1 MNRFKTALELQGFP
15 LTKAERLLSE
25 LKDGLKSEGDKLT
38 HQRKWDIFNFHR
50 SENNFYNGFLAGRNV
65 EKWEDIPIMTKQD
78 LQIPLAHRLS
88 KGYPKKSVFVNK
100 TSGSGGHPFI
110 FAKDKFAHALT
121 WAHIMDLYRQYD
133 ILIGQSLEARFYGM
147 PKDFKGH
154 QKERLKDKM
163 AQRYRFDIF
172 DLSDKNLS
180 TFVRVFQQKPFEYI
194 NGYTSSIVMFAKYLK
209 QEGLV
214 LKDLCPQLKI
224 CITTS
229 EMLFENDRQLLEA
242 TFGIP
247 VVNEYG
253 ASELGVIAFENT
265 HQEWLLNNLTLHT
278 EVVDENGK
286 ALDFG
291 QEGELVITALDNNA
305 HPFIRYKI
313 GDFGVL
319 NKTLDSGRQT
329 LEKLTGRTNVFATL
343 PSGKKVPALSFY
355 YVTKS
360 IIEDRGNIKE
370 MKVTQTAIN
379 QFTIRYVAIHEL
391 DQQQK
396 SSILKAIDQY
406 LEPNLEIIFIKCS
419 HLERTNRGK
428 LRQFES
434 EL

>member
-1 MNRFKTALELQGFP
+1 VA
-15 LTKAERLLSE
+15 
-25 LKDGLKSEGDKLT
+25 
-38 HQRKWDIFNFHR
+38 
-50 SENNFYNGFLAGRNV
+50 
-65 EKWEDIPIMTKQD
+65 
-78 LQIPLAHRLS
+78 
-88 KGYPKKSVFVNK
+88 
-100 TSGSGGHPFI
+100 
-110 FAKDKFAHALT
+110 
-121 WAHIMDLYRQYD
+121 
-133 ILIGQSLEARFYGM
+133 
-147 PKDFKGH
+147 
-154 QKERLKDKM
+154 
-163 AQRYRFDIF
+163 
-172 DLSDKNLS
+172 
-180 TFVRVFQQKPFEYI
+180 
-194 NGYTSSIVMFAKYLK
+194 
-209 QEGLV
+209 
-214 LKDLCPQLKI
+214 
-224 CITTS
+224 
-229 EMLFENDRQLLEA
+229 
-242 TFGIP
+242 
-247 VVNEYG
+247 NEYG
-253 ASELGVIAFENT
+253 ASELGVIAFENA

-291 QEGELVITALDNNA
+291 QEGDLVITALDNKA

-313 GDFGVL
+313 GDIGIL
-319 NKTLDSGRQT
+319 NKPLGNGRQT

-406 LEPNLEIIFIKCS
+406 LEPNLEINFIKCP